1 MDYQL
6 LPHEFMI
13 MHSDHVCF
21 GNSTTLTDELILT
34 NLNLVHGS
42 KRLEIYYNG
51 GQVVFGFD
59 NAKDT
64 DKWAS
69 NLIKLVTGDT
79 SNFDKLGDSSLFGL
93 DVLAETL
100 KDTFNVFKT
109 GLGIKEKE
117 PERITT
123 KCTFCGAPLS
133 GLAKQTVRCS
143 YCDMEQNL

>member
-1 MDYQL
+1 MDQ
-6 LPHEFMI
+6 
-13 MHSDHVCF
+13 
-21 GNSTTLTDELILT
+21 NA
-34 NLNLVHGS
+34 
-42 KRLEIYYNG
+42 LEIYYNG
-51 GQVVFGFD
+51 GQVVLGSITLKIPT
-59 NAKDT
+59 NGL
-64 DKWAS
+64 

-123 KCTFCGAPLS
+123 KCTFAELLC
-133 GLAKQTVRCS
+133 Q
-143 YCDMEQNL
+143 D